1 MEDTMAEALSA
12 LGIRTAG
19 ALAALPSGEVEQ
31 RWGNAGLSAWRLS
44 RGEDRRRPG
53 LATTEYPRT
62 ASADLVPAVETT
74 EPVLF
79 LLRAALDRLLV
90 SLVADGRAAATLAI
104 TLTLDDA
111 RGATPDA
118 PAHTITREIRLSHPM
133 ARLVPLF
140 ERCRAL
146 LDRWTLPAPVCGIT
160 VAIVATAPLAGE
172 QGDLLDPSWHDPAAA
187 DAAFARL
194 RVELGADAIVV
205 PVVADEHRPERA
217 GAWVAL
223 GDTNR
228 PEARGQR
235 PEGRAERKTQS
246 AKRDARWTVHDG
258 PLSSEPPV
266 PSCSRQLENPEPVDV
281 ECANGQPRVIWWRGR
296 RLRIDHPSGPERLGG
311 DWWKDRYVRDY
322 WRCDDPDGEGTLV
335 LYHDYSSG
343 SAWFVQGW
351 HD

>member
-1 MEDTMAEALSA
+1 MDEPMAEALSA

-19 ALAALPSGEVEQ
+19 GLAALPPDDVEQ
-31 RWGNAGLSAWRLS
+31 RWGRSGLTAWRLA

-53 LATTEYPRT
+53 LATAEYPRT

-79 LLRAALDRLLV
+79 LLRAALERLLV
-90 SLVADGRAAATLAI
+90 ALVADGRAVAALAI

-118 PAHTITREIRLSHPM
+118 PAHTITREVRLAHPM

-146 LDRWTLPAPVCGIT
+146 LERWTLPAPVCGIT
-160 VAIVATAPLAGE
+160 VAIVATAPLMGE
-172 QGDLLDPSWHDPAAA
+172 QGDLLEPSWHDPAAA

-194 RVELGADAIVV
+194 RAELGADAIVV
-205 PVVADEHRPERA
+205 PAMADEHRPERA
-217 GAWVAL
+217 GAWITL
-223 GDTNR
+223 GDTPGAHQWPGTKDHKPTPPSLESR
-228 PEARGQR
+228 
-235 PEGRAERKTQS
+235 
-246 AKRDARWTVHDG
+246 V
-258 PLSSEPPV
+258 SSLESPV
-266 PSCSRQLENPEPVDV
+266 PSCTRHLESPEPVDV
-281 ECANGQPRVIWWRGR
+281 ECADGQPRVLWWRGR
-296 RLRIDHPSGPERLGG
+296 RLRLEHPSGPERLAG
-311 DWWKDRYVRDY
+311 DWWKDRYDRDY

-335 LYHDYSSG
+335 LYHDHSSG

-351 HD
+351 YD